1 MEEVYIIDGNEYTLA
16 EIQDFASAAGL
27 ELEDYLSKN
36 NISKKEIKNA
46 EQDFQKGVV
55 DNVDATVTP
64 KAPEASEEEKTSIWD
79 YISEGASAGLLLNPA
94 TALPTALIKGGNIIE
109 K

>member
-64 KAPEASEEEKTSIWD
+64 KAPEASETPSTMEQVLDVGSLVSSLANPILG
-79 YISEGASAGLLLNPA
+79 ISNLF
-94 TALPTALIKGGNIIE
+94 
-109 K
+109 